1 MRLFFGWLLFAI
13 SVASVLAG
21 GKFLA
26 LVLGAACFMGGKEFI
41 GMARRKGINPSSRV
55 VLGMIIAF
63 FVVSAIPDFIPGR
76 GLNLGFISNMGF
88 FARLPGAEEQRYWS
102 TFSIDHFPLVL
113 SIGIFLSFFR
123 LLFRNADPPATIA
136 DIASTILGFIYVGWL
151 PAHLVLLRN
160 LSPQGMP
167 MSDNPLHQPGL
178 AYVWATLFIIWA
190 TDVFAYYFGKRF
202 GKHLL
207 YPQISPKKTVE
218 GAIGG
223 LLASVAL
230 GTVVVYVAD
239 NYLFA
244 CHPFHN
250 NLWQVPIMATVISV
264 AAQIGDLGESLLK
277 RDAGI
282 KDSSDFIPGH
292 GGFLD
297 RGDSLIVGAAVAY
310 YWVCLVVIRQI

>member
-1 MRLFFGWLLFAI
+1 MSGQLCLLFGPPMSLLI
-13 SVASVLAG
+13 TVGKKFRQAS
-21 GKFLA
+21 A
-26 LVLGAACFMGGKEFI
+26 LSRRL
-41 GMARRKGINPSSRV
+41 ARR
-55 VLGMIIAF
+55 
-63 FVVSAIPDFIPGR
+63 
-76 GLNLGFISNMGF
+76 
-88 FARLPGAEEQRYWS
+88 
-102 TFSIDHFPLVL
+102 
-113 SIGIFLSFFR
+113 
-123 LLFRNADPPATIA
+123 
-136 DIASTILGFIYVGWL
+136 
-151 PAHLVLLRN
+151 
-160 LSPQGMP
+160 
-167 MSDNPLHQPGL
+167 
-178 AYVWATLFIIWA
+178 
-190 TDVFAYYFGKRF
+190 
-202 GKHLL
+202 
-207 YPQISPKKTVE
+207 KTVE